1 MTPLISV
8 IMPVRNGSNYIREAL
23 ESLLAQGCR
32 LEILVVDDGSEDNT
46 ADIARDYG
54 CTVLSHGTSQGP
66 VAAKNTGLQAASG
79 EYVLFLDHDDV
90 MRAGALKAL
99 CAALED
105 APDVSA
111 VQAQVQ
117 DFKSPDCQDDHV
129 LIRTEPY
136 YGLFTGAMLIRRTVF
151 DVIGLFPTAQTAGEI
166 IDWSF
171 RMQENGLTVRKIDLV
186 STDRRVHGT
195 NFGRTRRGEEF
206 KDFAAILR
214 ARLAA
219 QVGRKPID

>member
-23 ESLLAQGCR
+23 ESLLAQDCR
-32 LEILVVDDGSEDNT
+32 LQILVVDDGSEDNT
-46 ADIARDYG
+46 AAIACEYG

-90 MRAGALKAL
+90 MRQGALKAL
-99 CAALED
+99 CATLEEDPD
-105 APDVSA
+105 ASA
-111 VQAQVQ
+111 VQAKVQ
-117 DFKSPDCQDDHV
+117 DFKSPDCHDTNV

-136 YGLFTGAMLIRRTVF
+136 YGLFTGAMLIQRQVF
-151 DVIGLFPTAQTAGEI
+151 DIIGPFPTAQTAGEI

-171 RMQENGLTVRKIDLV
+171 RMQENGLTIKKTDLV
-186 STDRRVHGT
+186 STDRRVHGS

-214 ARLAA
+214 ARLA
-219 QVGRKPID
+219 GK

>member
-23 ESLLAQGCR
+23 ESLLAQDCR

-46 ADIARDYG
+46 AAIAREYG
-54 CTVLSHGTSQGP
+54 CTVLTHDTSLGP
-66 VAAKNTGLQAASG
+66 VAAKNTGLQVASG
-79 EYVLFLDHDDV
+79 EFVLFLDHDDV
-90 MRAGALKAL
+90 MREGALKAL
-99 CAALED
+99 CAALEEDPD
-105 APDVSA
+105 ASA

-117 DFKSPDCQDDHV
+117 DFKSPDCHDTNV

-136 YGLFTGAMLIRRTVF
+136 YGLFTGAMLIRRQVF
-151 DVIGLFPTAQTAGEI
+151 DIIGPFPTAQTAGEI

-171 RMQENGLTVRKIDLV
+171 RMQENGLTIKKIDLV
-186 STDRRVHGT
+186 STDRRVHGS

-214 ARLAA
+214 ARLA
-219 QVGRKPID
+219 KK

>member
-23 ESLLAQGCR
+23 ESLQAQDCR

-46 ADIARDYG
+46 AAIAREYG
-54 CTVLSHGTSQGP
+54 CTVLSHAASLGP

-90 MRAGALKAL
+90 MRKGALKAL
-99 CAALED
+99 CAALEEDPD
-105 APDVSA
+105 AA
-111 VQAQVQ
+111 AAQAQVQ
-117 DFKSPDCQDDHV
+117 DFQSPDCPDTNV
-129 LIRTEPY
+129 LIRPEPY
-136 YGLFTGAMLIRRTVF
+136 YGLFTGAMLIRRQVF
-151 DVIGLFPTAQTAGEI
+151 DVIGPFPTAQAAGEI

-171 RMQENGLTVRKIDLV
+171 RMKENGLTVKKIDLV
-186 STDRRVHGT
+186 STDRRVHGS

-214 ARLAA
+214 ARLA
-219 QVGRKPID
+219 RK

>member
-23 ESLLAQGCR
+23 ESLLAQDCR
-32 LEILVVDDGSEDNT
+32 LQILVVDDGSEDNT
-46 ADIARDYG
+46 AAIACEYG

-66 VAAKNTGLQAASG
+66 VAAKNTGLKAATG
-79 EYVLFLDHDDV
+79 DYVLFLDHDDV
-90 MRAGALKAL
+90 MRQGALKAL
-99 CAALED
+99 CATLEEDPD
-105 APDVSA
+105 ASA
-111 VQAQVQ
+111 VQAKVQ
-117 DFKSPDCQDDHV
+117 DFKSPDCHDTNV

-136 YGLFTGAMLIRRTVF
+136 YGLFTGAMLIRRQVF
-151 DVIGLFPTAQTAGEI
+151 DIIGPFPTAQTAGEI

-171 RMQENGLTVRKIDLV
+171 RMQENGLTIKKIDLV
-186 STDRRVHGT
+186 STDRRVHGS

-214 ARLAA
+214 ARLA
-219 QVGRKPID
+219 KK

>member
-46 ADIARDYG
+46 AAIAREYG
-54 CTVLSHGTSQGP
+54 CTVLSHGTSMGP

-79 EYVLFLDHDDV
+79 DYDR
-90 MRAGALKAL
+90 MREGALKTL
-99 CAALED
+99 CAALEEDPD
-105 APDVSA
+105 ASA
-111 VQAQVQ
+111 VEAQVQ
-117 DFKSPDCQDDHV
+117 DFKSPDCQDTNV
-129 LIRTEPY
+129 LIRPEPY
-136 YGLFTGAMLIRRTVF
+136 YGLFTGAILIRRTVF

-171 RMQENGLTVRKIDLV
+171 RMRENGMTVKKIDLI
-186 STDRRVHGT
+186 STDRRVHGS

-214 ARLAA
+214 ARLA
-219 QVGRKPID
+219 GNGGKR

>member
-23 ESLLAQGCR
+23 ESLLAQDCR
-32 LEILVVDDGSEDNT
+32 LQILVVDDGSEDNT
-46 ADIARDYG
+46 AAIACEYG

-90 MRAGALKAL
+90 MRQGALKAL
-99 CAALED
+99 CATLEEDPD
-105 APDVSA
+105 ASA
-111 VQAQVQ
+111 VQAKVQ
-117 DFKSPDCQDDHV
+117 DFKSPDCHDTNV

-136 YGLFTGAMLIRRTVF
+136 YGLFTGAMLIRRQVF
-151 DVIGLFPTAQTAGEI
+151 DIIGPFPTAQTAGEI

-171 RMQENGLTVRKIDLV
+171 RMQENGLTIKKIDLV
-186 STDRRVHGT
+186 STDRRVHES

-214 ARLAA
+214 ARLA
-219 QVGRKPID
+219 RK